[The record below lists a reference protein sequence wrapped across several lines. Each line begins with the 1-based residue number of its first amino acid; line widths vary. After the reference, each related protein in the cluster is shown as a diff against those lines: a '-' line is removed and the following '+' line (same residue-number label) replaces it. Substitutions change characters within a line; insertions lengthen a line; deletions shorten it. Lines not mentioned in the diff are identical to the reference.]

1 MRGLSLDRMSKER
14 LREAA
19 RQAGDIESEASIAVA
34 SGLFSWLSGRLPG
47 TIAFY
52 VAMSDEVDLSGLVGR
67 LPGWR
72 WVLPRIEEDRSL
84 TFRDRDL
91 PRETHPWGMVQ
102 PIDSGPAVPVLEL
115 DVILVPGLA
124 FGRSGDRLGRGG
136 GYYDRALSQRRSDCD
151 VVGVT
156 VVDRLIESLPTE
168 DHDQRVDWLATEEGV
183 SWCSPRR

>member
-1 MRGLSLDRMSKER
+1 
-14 LREAA
+14 
-19 RQAGDIESEASIAVA
+19 
-34 SGLFSWLSGRLPG
+34 
-47 TIAFY
+47 
-52 VAMSDEVDLSGLVGR
+52 
-67 LPGWR
+67 
-72 WVLPRIEEDRSL
+72 
-84 TFRDRDL
+84 
-91 PRETHPWGMVQ
+91 MVQ
-102 PIDSGPAVPVLEL
+102 PIDSGPAVPVPEL